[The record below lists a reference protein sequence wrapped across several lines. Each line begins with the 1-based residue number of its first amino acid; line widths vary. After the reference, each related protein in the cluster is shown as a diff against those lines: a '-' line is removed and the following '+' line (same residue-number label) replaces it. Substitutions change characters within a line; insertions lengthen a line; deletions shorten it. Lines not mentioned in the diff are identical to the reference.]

1 MYHRTLV
8 LLIAA
13 AIMPGALARNI
24 RFKHDPAAP
33 GPTPAPQIQSR
44 QLTRAEI
51 EARAKYPDLFNKR
64 DPHGDGGEVDK
75 RDYAEIVSVVY
86 GFAAGCPPDGTMV
99 YTTTVAGDKPAGVT
113 GTPVRTTTS
122 YEYTYTFNKRALE
135 TGVAARA
142 ERQASEYELLDEA
155 EAAEQEAD
163 GDVVSDESDADAIKQ
178 QADIAAQTLEQTS
191 RGKQS
196 FMYQGKMVLAPR
208 DAAASM
214 IGRGVFQW

>member
-1 MYHRTLV
+1 
-8 LLIAA
+8 
-13 AIMPGALARNI
+13 
-24 RFKHDPAAP
+24 
-33 GPTPAPQIQSR
+33 
-44 QLTRAEI
+44 
-51 EARAKYPDLFNKR
+51 
-64 DPHGDGGEVDK
+64 
-75 RDYAEIVSVVY
+75 
-86 GFAAGCPPDGTMV
+86 MV